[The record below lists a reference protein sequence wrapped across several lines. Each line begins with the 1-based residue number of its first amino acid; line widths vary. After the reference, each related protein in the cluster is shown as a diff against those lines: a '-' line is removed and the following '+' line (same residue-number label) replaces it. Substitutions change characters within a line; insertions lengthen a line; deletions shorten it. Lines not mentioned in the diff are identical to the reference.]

1 MRPGPARVPDRRLLR
16 RFAVAAALGGLAF
29 APGAAGAA
37 ATAGTAT
44 AGTTTGAA
52 TGAATAA
59 EVRPS
64 GTFSNWNWPSSGFY
78 NMDQR
83 LTVLGHS
90 ATGRYFWSHEFYFER
105 GTTGYLGLQNRS
117 APNLTKIALFSIW
130 DANAARGPRCGT
142 FGGEGTGYT
151 CRIDPY
157 TWVTG
162 RTYRLR
168 VWAVGR
174 DSGGQWWG
182 AWVQDTVSGVDSYI
196 GSIRV
201 PGAWGNLTNFSVS
214 WTENFGAKPAT
225 CAGLPWAK
233 AQFTFPTANNGS
245 VRLASHSH
253 RIDPTGTCPA
263 YSRIL
268 HVPGADVQEMGRT
281 LPPAPAL
288 DLPSYP
294 LLGQGTAGPAV
305 KAAQYLL
312 LVRGH
317 DSGQVDGVWG
327 PRSALG
333 AESFQG
339 SVGLTADGLVGQ
351 RTWTALL
358 SGGTRPT
365 LSRGTVGDDV
375 RRLQRALTA
384 ALGRTVP
391 IDGTFGADTETA
403 VRDYQRSR
411 GLGVDGIAGP
421 LTWDAL
427 QHGR

>member
-1 MRPGPARVPDRRLLR
+1 MRPGLVRGFGRGLFR
-16 RFAVAAALGGLAF
+16 RFAVAVTIGGLAL
-29 APGAAGAA
+29 ASAA
-37 ATAGTAT
+37 A
-44 AGTTTGAA
+44 GAA
-52 TGAATAA
+52 TGAAAAPGAAAA

-64 GTFSNWNWPSSGFY
+64 GTFSNWNWPGTGYY

-83 LTVLGHS
+83 MTILGHT

-117 APNLTKIALFSIW
+117 NPNLTKIALFSIW

-151 CRIDPY
+151 CRLDPY
-157 TWVTG
+157 NWVTG

-174 DSGGQWWG
+174 DAGGQWWG
-182 AWVQDTVSGVDSYI
+182 AWVQDTVTGVDSYI

-201 PGAWGNLTNFSVS
+201 PGSWGNLNNFSVS
-214 WTENFGAKPAT
+214 WTENFGAKPDR
-225 CAGLPWAK
+225 CSLLPWAK
-233 AQFTFPTANNGS
+233 GQFDFPTANNGT
-245 VRLASHSH
+245 VKIASHSH
-253 RIDPTGTCPA
+253 RIDPNGSCPT

-281 LPPAPAL
+281 LPAAPGL
-288 DLPSYP
+288 DFPSYP
-294 LLGQGTAGPAV
+294 LLGSGATGAAV

-312 LVRGH
+312 IVRGH
-317 DSGQVDGVWG
+317 DAGQVDGIWG
-327 PRSALG
+327 PRSAL
-333 AESFQG
+333 AARSFQG
-339 SVGLTADGLVGQ
+339 SVGLVADGLVGR

-358 SGGTRPT
+358 SAGTRPT
-365 LSRGTVGDDV
+365 LSRGAVGNDV

-384 ALGRTVP
+384 ALGRTVA
-391 IDGTFGADTETA
+391 IDGIFGGGTETA
-403 VRDYQRSR
+403 VQDYQRSR
-411 GLGVDGIAGP
+411 GLSADGVVGP

>member
-1 MRPGPARVPDRRLLR
+1 MRPGLSRRLRR
-16 RFAVAAALGGLAF
+16 RFAVAAVLGGLAL
-29 APGAAGAA
+29 ASG
-37 ATAGTAT
+37 
-44 AGTTTGAA
+44 A
-52 TGAATAA
+52 TGAATAGAATTA

-64 GTFSNWNWPSSGFY
+64 GTYSNWNWPAGSYY

-83 LTVLGHS
+83 LTVLGHTAS
-90 ATGRYFWSHEFYFER
+90 GRYFWSHEFYFTG
-105 GTTGYLGLQNRS
+105 GTTGYIGLQNRS

-142 FGGEGTGYT
+142 FGGEGSGYT
-151 CRIDPY
+151 CRLDPY
-157 TWVTG
+157 NWVTG
-162 RTYRLR
+162 RAYRLR

-182 AWVQDTVSGVDSYI
+182 GWVQDTVTGVDSYI

-201 PGAWGNLTNFSVS
+201 PGSWGNLSNFSVS
-214 WTENFGAKPAT
+214 WTENFGAKPST

-233 AQFTFPTANNGS
+233 GQFGFPTANNGS

-253 RIDPTGTCPA
+253 RIDPNGTCPA

-268 HVPGADVQEMGRT
+268 HVPGADVQEMGKT
-281 LPPAPAL
+281 LPAAPGL
-288 DLPSYP
+288 DFPSYP
-294 LLGQGTAGPAV
+294 QLGAGASGAVV

-317 DSGQVDGVWG
+317 DAGQVDGIWG
-327 PRSALG
+327 PRSAL
-333 AESFQG
+333 AAKSFQA
-339 SVGLTADGLVGQ
+339 SVGLAADGLVGR

-358 SGGTRPT
+358 SAGSRPT
-365 LSRGTVGDDV
+365 LSRDAAGQDV

-384 ALGRTVP
+384 ALGRTVS
-391 IDGTFGADTETA
+391 IDGQFGAGTETA

-411 GLGVDGIAGP
+411 GLSADGVVGP
-421 LTWDAL
+421 QTWDAL